1 MHIFFFDH
9 FFVTIAVC
17 RSELFLQNMQNFVLD
32 HFWQICNVMD
42 KCCKNS
48 MLSENILAI
57 FPRIFRHSWEIWKIS
72 CVKVE
77 GCRSMA
83 SASIPL
89 TDFVKS
95 SKFCGNPSVPW
106 ARSRQRKLAPTLWL
120 KLGNVICS
128 SYTIRTIWR
137 KGLASVTRW
146 DKYLSFVS
154 CFSQLFLDIN
164 MNCHVQQDRKH
175 TQQST
180 LKAVS
185 GKNLTT
191 FFGQSSKHS
200 LSVQHTDYVPHCTKV
215 LFSVFCR
222 CCCRSSLCVTVLPV
236 LLWRLCGCHG
246 TPSLLHLFVMATV
259 FVAPADGPLSC
270 GTHFCSGL
278 VTCHEKADWVAPI

>member
-1 MHIFFFDH
+1 MLSFGHEFCHWWWNGTTMKIGRYGYL
-9 FFVTIAVC
+9 AC
-17 RSELFLQNMQNFVLD
+17 RSEV
-32 HFWQICNVMD
+32 CNSCV
-42 KCCKNS
+42 
-48 MLSENILAI
+48 AI
-57 FPRIFRHSWEIWKIS
+57 FPRILRHSWEIWKIS

-137 KGLASVTRW
+137 KGLASNARW
-146 DKYLSFVS
+146 HKDLSFVS

-164 MNCHVQQDRKH
+164 MNCHVQQDCKH